1 MACQLFKDPTGTVDF
16 IASANS
22 QITVLIQSAS
32 ATARITAATLNGAP
46 LVLAAGN
53 AVFKTV
59 AGRNNLDLA
68 LAGSNPS
75 EDYEIREDCGGGS
88 TNLMAKGNFQDGPTK
103 GFRIHAF

>member
-1 MACQLFKDPTGTVDF
+1 MACQLAKDPSGTVDF
-16 IASANS
+16 VTSTDA

-32 ATARITAATLNGAP
+32 ATARITAATLNGTPFA
-46 LVLAAGN
+46 LTGGN
-53 AVFKTV
+53 AVFKAV

-75 EDYEIREDCGGGS
+75 EDFELREDCGGGATS
-88 TNLMAKGNFQDGPTK
+88 LMATGNFQNGPTK